1 MDRFSYLRQFAP
13 KLLDHIEFETPKT
26 QVSQG
31 NDLLKA
37 VKLLRKLNKNNQR
50 TIPMNAPT
58 AFIPKKLKK
67 LVICNGKINKRAWEC
82 ALLTKIRDDIK
93 TGNLIV
99 KRSKRFGHFDN
110 FFISNTQWASQRKK
124 FFKKS
129 GLPDDPKKLRAFFT
143 RRLNKAFDDFLNSHQ
158 DNVYAT
164 VKEDRWA
171 LSVDPADTFT
181 VEEKQALHRLKAWLS
196 KRMRSIKLPQLLIE
210 VDNDLQFTKKFMLP
224 TQQQSRD
231 ANDICEILVSI
242 MAYGCFI
249 GPATMPHLTKGVTY
263 DQIRRVADWQLTQDA
278 QRAVLALIVNA
289 ITRLDI
295 TKRWGEGR
303 TSSSDGQRYSYKR
316 KSLHQTYS
324 TKYSDFA
331 LEFYTFI
338 ADNYAPFYSLPYEC
352 TNRDAP
358 YVFDGVVYNESDL
371 ALEEHYTGFD
381 DHPYRKLL

>member
-1 MDRFSYLRQFAP
+1 MIS
-13 KLLDHIEFETPKT
+13 
-26 QVSQG
+26 
-31 NDLLKA
+31 
-37 VKLLRKLNKNNQR
+37 
-50 TIPMNAPT
+50 
-58 AFIPKKLKK
+58 
-67 LVICNGKINKRAWEC
+67 NGKIDKRAWEC

-99 KRSKRFGHFDN
+99 KRSKRFGHFDS
-110 FFISNTQWASQRKK
+110 FFISNSQWTSQRKN

-129 GLPDDPKKLRAFFT
+129 GLPDDPKKIRAFLT
-143 RRLNKAFDDFLNSHQ
+143 KRLNKAFDDFLNSDH

-164 VKEDRWA
+164 VKEDCWA
-171 LSVDPADTFT
+171 LSIDPADTFT
-181 VEEKQALHRLKAWLS
+181 VEEKQALHRLKSWLS
-196 KRMRSIKLPQLLIE
+196 KRMRSIKLLQLLIE

-224 TQQQSRD
+224 AQQQSRD

-324 TKYSDFA
+324 TKFSDFA

-371 ALEEHYTGFD
+371 ALEEHYRGLAEEPANLGISVQCDIEFIA
-381 DHPYRKLL
+381 YFNLGKLNSYYLHLLILQL